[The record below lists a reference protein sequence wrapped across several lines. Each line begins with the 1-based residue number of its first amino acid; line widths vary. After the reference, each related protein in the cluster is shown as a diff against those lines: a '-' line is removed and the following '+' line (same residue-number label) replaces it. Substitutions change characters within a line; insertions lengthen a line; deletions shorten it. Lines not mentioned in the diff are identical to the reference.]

1 MKPKNDADDIFA
13 SASVAAAVA
22 LDVFVVVVAVA
33 NGNALLPYAM
43 SLQI

>member
-1 MKPKNDADDIFA
+1 MKPGNDVDDIFA

-22 LDVFVVVVAVA
+22 LDVFVVVVVV